1 MRLVVI
7 SDCTH
12 YLINGRVYNKNPIL
26 TKQFDFLFKSFD
38 EIILVAPLEKK
49 LEDVIN
55 LKNYSYYKSNKLS
68 FKGTC
73 LVGGNSLKDK
83 FKILRNLPNWIKLF
97 WSIRNYDLYYLRFP
111 NNINII
117 SFILYW
123 ILNKKII
130 ITYTGTWNNYKNEP
144 ITYRIQKLFIK
155 YLHRGSAFVYLTEED
170 SRFKNII
177 PSFSPSF
184 SHNEIVLQEQ
194 NIIDKIGSIKKA
206 ENNKI
211 KFVSIGS
218 IIDYKNQLLSIKLIQ
233 YLVNGGVNA
242 NLKIIGTGNEYMAL
256 LKGYVEQNSLQAYI
270 SFEGYLVGIE
280 MENICKNSHF
290 LVHTPKIEGYGKT
303 PQEGLFYGL
312 IPILSNFPFS
322 SYFVGNSNQRGFIF
336 DESDLLKKDLL
347 NNIKKIYENKEI
359 WVEYVNSC
367 YEFSKNLTLDAWTAQ
382 FMNEVNKYKI
392 EN

>member
-1 MRLVVI
+1 
-7 SDCTH
+7 
-12 YLINGRVYNKNPIL
+12 
-26 TKQFDFLFKSFD
+26 
-38 EIILVAPLEKK
+38 
-49 LEDVIN
+49 
-55 LKNYSYYKSNKLS
+55 
-68 FKGTC
+68 
-73 LVGGNSLKDK
+73 
-83 FKILRNLPNWIKLF
+83 LPNWIKLL

-123 ILNKKII
+123 MLNKKII
-130 ITYTGTWNNYKNEP
+130 ISYTGTWKNYKNEP

-155 YLHRGSAFVYLTEED
+155 YLHRGSAFAYLIKED

-184 SHNEIVLQEQ
+184 SYYEIVLQEK
-194 NIIDKIGSIKKA
+194 NIIEKIGSIRKV
-206 ENNKI
+206 ENSKI
-211 KFVSIGS
+211 QFVSIGS
-218 IIDYKNQLLSIKLIQ
+218 IIEYKNQLLSIKLIQ
-233 YLVNGGVNA
+233 YLVNNGVNA
-242 NLKIIGTGNEYMAL
+242 NLKIIGNGNEYMAF
-256 LKGYVEQNSLQAYI
+256 LKGYVEQNSLEAYI

-322 SYFVGNSNQRGFIF
+322 NFFVGDLNQRGFIF
-336 DESDLLKKDLL
+336 NESDLLKKDLL
-347 NNIKKIYENKEI
+347 GNIKNIYENKEI
-359 WVEYVNSC
+359 WVEYVSMC
-367 YEFSKNLTLDAWTAQ
+367 YEFSKNLTLDVWTAQ